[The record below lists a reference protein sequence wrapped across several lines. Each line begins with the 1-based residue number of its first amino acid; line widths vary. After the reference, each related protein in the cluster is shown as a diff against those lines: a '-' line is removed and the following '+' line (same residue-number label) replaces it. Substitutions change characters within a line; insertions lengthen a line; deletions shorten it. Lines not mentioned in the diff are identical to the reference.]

1 MCDSEGH
8 LNANSVLLEGTLQ
21 HSAGHSV
28 KLDLSQLP
36 AYRLFP
42 GQVRRVGQLLVR
54 PLCLSCQTLAHR
66 QKFPAWLSTHLDDWA
81 RWQFAGAV
89 CMQCRWSE

>member
-1 MCDSEGH
+1 MGRIVCDSEGH
-8 LNANSVLLEGTLQ
+8 LNAKSVLLEGTLQ

-42 GQVRRVGQLLVR
+42 GQVRRVGQLLFR
-54 PLCLSCQTLAHR
+54 PPYLSCTASDDCVSPEVPCLAQH
-66 QKFPAWLSTHLDDWA
+66 
-81 RWQFAGAV
+81 
-89 CMQCRWSE
+89 